1 LTFLMC
7 DDTKEEQ
14 VMARSENDT
23 VFREVIEVILE
34 NGLDGLADALSI
46 VINEAMKVERSRT
59 LQADR
64 YERCSNRKGYANGY
78 KPKALNSRIGK
89 LFLSVPQVRGEGVSF
104 YPTAL
109 EKGIRSERALKVALA
124 EMYVQGVSTRKVAR
138 VLEELCGLDIS
149 SSEVSRCAALLDD
162 ELEKWRRRPLGRMR
176 FLQLD
181 ATYVKVRVDGEV
193 RSCAVL
199 IAIGVSPEGYRSVLG
214 TSVSLSEAEVH
225 WRQFLQSLTKRG
237 LHGVELIT
245 SDDHQGLRE
254 AMQPVFNGVSWNRCH
269 VHLQRNAVA
278 YVPKMAMRKEVAEDI
293 RQIFNAKD
301 ADKAMALLNETVEKY
316 SKSASK
322 LAEWMED
329 NIPDGFA
336 IMKYPSKIRKL
347 WRTTNMM
354 ERLNKEIK
362 RRTRVV
368 MVFPNEKSIQRLIS
382 ALLMETSQEWETNRV
397 YVRLDEVNVPA
408 A

>member
-1 LTFLMC
+1 MC

-59 LQADR
+59 LHAGP
-64 YERCSNRKGYANGY
+64 YERCNNRMGYANGY
-78 KPKALNSRIGK
+78 KPKTLNSRIGK
-89 LFLSVPQVRGEGVSF
+89 LFLSVPQVRGDGVSF

-109 EKGIRSERALKVALA
+109 EKGMRSERALKVALA
-124 EMYVQGVSTRKVAR
+124 EMYVQGISTRKVTK
-138 VLEELCGLDIS
+138 VLEDLCGLEIS

-162 ELEKWRRRPLGRMR
+162 ELDKWRTRPLGRIR

-199 IAIGVSPEGYRSVLG
+199 VAIGVNPEGYRSVLG
-214 TSVSLSEAEVH
+214 ISVSLSEAEVH
-225 WRQFLQSLTKRG
+225 WRQFLQSLRKRG

-269 VHLQRNAVA
+269 VHLQRNATA
-278 YVPKMAMRKEVAEDI
+278 YVPKVTMRKEVAEDI

-301 ADKAMALLNETVEKY
+301 AHKAQALLDETVEKY
-316 SKSASK
+316 SKTASK
-322 LAEWMED
+322 LSEWMED

-336 IMKYPSKIRKL
+336 VMKYPSKIRRL
-347 WRTTNMM
+347 WRTTNML

-397 YVRLDEVNVPA
+397 YVRLDEVNVA
-408 A
+408 AA

>member
-1 LTFLMC
+1 
-7 DDTKEEQ
+7 
-14 VMARSENDT
+14 MARIENDT

-59 LQADR
+59 LQAGR
-64 YERCSNRKGYANGY
+64 YERCDNRKGYANGY
-78 KPKALNSRIGK
+78 KPKTLSSRVGK

-104 YPTAL
+104 YPTTL
-109 EKGIRSERALKVALA
+109 GKGIRSERALKVALA
-124 EMYVQGVSTRKVAR
+124 EMYVQGVSTRKVTK

-225 WRQFLQSLTKRG
+225 WRQFLQSLRKRG

-278 YVPKMAMRKEVAEDI
+278 YVPKMSMRKEVAEDI
-293 RQIFNAKD
+293 RQIFNARD
-301 ADKAMALLNETVEKY
+301 ADRAQDLLDETVEKY
-316 SKSASK
+316 SKCDRKFLSPSRPCAGTFPEAIRRQHRSPGSGIEMPAGNRPVSK
-322 LAEWMED
+322 VRRLLRLCVFRSESLTGRKKPGPGPAFKKV
-329 NIPDGFA
+329 ILPDLTPVCF
-336 IMKYPSKIRKL
+336 SVF
-347 WRTTNMM
+347 TFDF
-354 ERLNKEIK
+354 RLSTSFI
-362 RRTRVV
+362 
-368 MVFPNEKSIQRLIS
+368 
-382 ALLMETSQEWETNRV
+382 AL
-397 YVRLDEVNVPA
+397 D
-408 A
+408 

>member
-1 LTFLMC
+1 
-7 DDTKEEQ
+7 
-14 VMARSENDT
+14 MARSENDT

-46 VINEAMKVERSRT
+46 VINEAMKVERSRA
-59 LQADR
+59 LQAGR
-64 YERCSNRKGYANGY
+64 YERCDNRKGYANGY
-78 KPKALNSRIGK
+78 KPKTLNSRVGK
-89 LFLSVPQVRGEGVSF
+89 LFLSVPQVRGDGVSF
-104 YPTAL
+104 YPTTL
-109 EKGIRSERALKVALA
+109 GKGIRSERALKVALA
-124 EMYVQGVSTRKVAR
+124 EMYVQGVSTRKVTK

-199 IAIGVSPEGYRSVLG
+199 VAIGVNPEGYRSVLG

-278 YVPKMAMRKEVAEDI
+278 YVPKMSMRKEVAEDI

-301 ADKAMALLNETVEKY
+301 ADRAQNLLNETVEKY
-316 SKSASK
+316 SQTASK

-336 IMKYPSKIRKL
+336 IMKYPSKIRRL

-368 MVFPNEKSIQRLIS
+368 MVFPNEKSITRLVS
-382 ALLMETSQEWETNRV
+382 ALLMEVSQEWETNKV
-397 YVRLDEVNVPA
+397 YVRLDEVKVPA

>member
-1 LTFLMC
+1 
-7 DDTKEEQ
+7 
-14 VMARSENDT
+14 MARSENDT

-59 LQADR
+59 LHAGP
-64 YERCSNRKGYANGY
+64 YERCNNRMGYANGY
-78 KPKALNSRIGK
+78 KPKTLNSRIGK
-89 LFLSVPQVRGEGVSF
+89 LFLSVPQVRGDGVSF

-109 EKGIRSERALKVALA
+109 EKGMRSERALKVALA
-124 EMYVQGVSTRKVAR
+124 EMYVQGISTRKVTK
-138 VLEELCGLDIS
+138 VLEDLCGLEIS

-162 ELEKWRRRPLGRMR
+162 ELDKWRTRPLGRIR

-199 IAIGVSPEGYRSVLG
+199 VAIGVNPEGYRSVLG
-214 TSVSLSEAEVH
+214 ISVSLSEAEVH
-225 WRQFLQSLTKRG
+225 WRQFLQSLRKRG

-269 VHLQRNAVA
+269 VHLQRNATA
-278 YVPKMAMRKEVAEDI
+278 YVPKVTMRKEVAEDI

-301 ADKAMALLNETVEKY
+301 AHKAQALLDETVEKY
-316 SKSASK
+316 SKTASK
-322 LAEWMED
+322 LSEWMED

-336 IMKYPSKIRKL
+336 VMKYPSKIRRL
-347 WRTTNMM
+347 WRTTNML

-397 YVRLDEVNVPA
+397 YVRLDEVNVA
-408 A
+408 AA